1 MSPQSVKSARQ
12 IRNAHEGSSTLV
24 DRIVSRLRMLILK
37 GELAPGTR
45 LVELEIAAQTDSSQ
59 ASAREALQ
67 RLERDGFVVR
77 RGRTGTFVTDVNPE
91 EMHEIF
97 QIRSMVEQFAIRRTA
112 RSIRAEQIT
121 ELEAQV
127 EEMRAAGRKG
137 DAIGLVE
144 HDMMFHRCICEWAEH
159 PTLLQVW
166 TLLYAQVERF
176 LVMYDALHFTD
187 LTLVADSHLP
197 TLEALEAGDPDL
209 AAERVQTHIQ
219 YIMQRT
225 SQATLA

>member
-1 MSPQSVKSARQ
+1 MKSDTQ
-12 IRNAHEGSSTLV
+12 VLLAHERASTLV
-24 DRIVSRLRMLILK
+24 DRISSRLRLLILK

-45 LVELEIAAQTDSSQ
+45 LVELEIAAQTNSSQ

-67 RLERDGFVVR
+67 RLERDGLVVR

-121 ELEAQV
+121 ELEARV
-127 EEMRAAGRKG
+127 EQMRAAGRKG
-137 DAIGLVE
+137 DAVGLVE
-144 HDMMFHRCICEWAEH
+144 HDMVFHRCICEWAEH

-176 LVMYDALHFTD
+176 LVLYDALHFAD
-187 LTLVADSHLP
+187 LTEVADSHLP
-197 TLEALEAGDPDL
+197 ILEALANGDPDL
-209 AAERVQTHIQ
+209 AARRIEAHVH
-219 YIMQRT
+219 YVMDGA
-225 SQATLA
+225 SHSAK